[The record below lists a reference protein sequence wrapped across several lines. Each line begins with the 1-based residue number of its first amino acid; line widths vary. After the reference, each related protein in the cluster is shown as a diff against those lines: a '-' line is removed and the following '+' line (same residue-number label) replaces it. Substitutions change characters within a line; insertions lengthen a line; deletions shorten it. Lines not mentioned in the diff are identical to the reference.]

1 MNSVVLKLYFFS
13 FFFFF
18 FFLERCDVIKKG
30 ESMYQEKLNEL
41 TNLNKEYKNLA
52 KVLKSTEKSLNE
64 SKMKVRMNF

>member
-13 FFFFF
+13 FFF

-41 TNLNKEYKNLA
+41 TNLSKEYKNLA
-52 KVLKSTEKSLNE
+52 KVLKSTEKSLHE